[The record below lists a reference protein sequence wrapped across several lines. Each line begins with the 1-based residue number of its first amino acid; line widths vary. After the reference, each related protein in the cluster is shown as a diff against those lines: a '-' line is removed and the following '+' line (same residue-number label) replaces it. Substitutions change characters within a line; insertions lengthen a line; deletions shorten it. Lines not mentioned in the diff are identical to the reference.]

1 MRWFKGLA
9 LVLGMLSVAGT
20 ASAAADT
27 PCDDK
32 VYTALGRQLHVK
44 ALLAD
49 DRDERIAAQACK
61 TWPYKDTVVL
71 AAIAVA
77 EGAVKDQKTLLV
89 ATIDR
94 RTMKVLSSHRE
105 KIEEDTLVEFG
116 ERSLK
121 LDTAAYRLNAD
132 VVAFGL
138 RFNSAAGGASCPEA
152 GWEDELTLFVP
163 AGASLK
169 PVLHLAM
176 RKYRALHGCVGMPT
190 ADTVLEN
197 ANLTIGVETTGSHG
211 YADLSVRA
219 AIDGDAI
226 GKDKAPPPKV
236 ERQVLRYDGN
246 QYQPAGEPPWWMQF

>member
-121 LDTAAYRLNAD
+121 LDTAAYRLSAEA
-132 VVAFGL
+132 VAFGL

-152 GWEDELTLFVP
+152 GWEDELTLYAP
-163 AGASLK
+163 AGARLK

-176 RKYRALHGCVGMPT
+176 RKYRALHGCVGMSSEG
-190 ADTVLEN
+190 TVLES
-197 ANLTIGVETTGSHG
+197 ADLSIGLEKTASHG

-219 AIDGDAI
+219 AIDGDAS
-226 GKDKAPPPKV
+226 GKGKTPSSRV
-236 ERQVLRYDGN
+236 ERRMLRYDGS
-246 QYQPAGEPPWWMQF
+246 QYQPVGEAPWWMQL